1 MVLLEDWSGACLG
14 HVRLIAASEP
24 SETLEDVVS
33 RVKKFGFSLYGG
45 VILNVENASGGFEPR
60 ALLVATKPRNKMR
73 ANPLS
78 GVAIV
83 REILDHKFYFY
94 FQKVLT
100 KGTYFAFYPTIKI
113 EPTNKIVEVDLKKPQ
128 IFFDIDHA
136 LEYSSSYGF
145 DFYNS
150 VIINKR
156 ISSIHFKLD
165 AALLFKKKESLSETS
180 LDSNS
185 AFLIRDGSLVTKPVF
200 NVYMPG
206 QFRVTN

>member
-113 EPTNKIVEVDLKKPQ
+113 
-128 IFFDIDHA
+128 
-136 LEYSSSYGF
+136 
-145 DFYNS
+145 
-150 VIINKR
+150 
-156 ISSIHFKLD
+156 
-165 AALLFKKKESLSETS
+165 
-180 LDSNS
+180 
-185 AFLIRDGSLVTKPVF
+185 
-200 NVYMPG
+200 
-206 QFRVTN
+206 